1 VSAGTATF
9 GGTLTISLGD
19 LPEAHYQGTGVA
31 TVNGNIFVVGHGVA
45 SNTEFGTI
53 GAHMSQI
60 EIGPNVWTGATV
72 VPVTDP
78 IGIAANGITAVRIT
92 LTNGPGTLAWPDTGS
107 TSGNVPLTQN
117 TLGLAGGLARVCI
130 VFGGPGC
137 VLNLPLA
144 LGTTHTSGTSVI
156 GLGVGGQ
163 QVIAGLPLLISVD
176 NAPWTVLSATALDQP
191 DVLPPTVHTAGTSI
205 GVDCFPGAPI
215 TQKCVV
221 SKATG
226 FRHGPLS
233 ASSTVNL
240 GTVSSPAVVQFVTP
254 GQVTTNIT
262 ATSSLKLQLLSRM
275 RFRLVPEPGLVLLL
289 GTGVAGLAVLG
300 RRRMR
305 K

>member
-144 LGTTHTSGTSVI
+144 LGQTGHTAGSNPAT

-163 QVIAGLPLLISVD
+163 QTIGGSGIVRISID
-176 NAPWTVLSATALDQP
+176 HAPWTN
-191 DVLPPTVHTAGTSI
+191 HTASALSHKDAGGTT
-205 GVDCFPGAPI
+205 D
-215 TQKCVV
+215 CVV
-221 SKATG
+221 GAAT
-226 FRHGPLS
+226 
-233 ASSTVNL
+233 TECV
-240 GTVSSPAVVQFVTP
+240 
-254 GQVTTNIT
+254 
-262 ATSSLKLQLLSRM
+262 
-275 RFRLVPEPGLVLLL
+275 
-289 GTGVAGLAVLG
+289 
-300 RRRMR
+300 
-305 K
+305 